1 MTMWFTEH
9 GAFLMALM
17 LAASAGV
24 FFVAIGQ
31 MVLRRG
37 DAAQRLTGGQ
47 AAAGD
52 LPYRALLRQN
62 LHALIQSI
70 GEKLA
75 PPKDGARATG
85 LASRLKRAGFVQR
98 DATTWFY
105 GLRGLLTVLAPL
117 AVLGALGTV
126 YSGLSSMEN
135 IALSAL
141 AAGAGFILPSFL
153 LDMRIDALKTEYR
166 AGFPDVLDLLVVCI
180 EAGMTLEAGLDRI
193 SHEIAGAYPNL
204 QRCIAHM
211 LLELRAG
218 RDRGQ
223 ALFALADRLGLDEA
237 TSFAN
242 MIVQAE
248 QLGASIATAM
258 RLCADEMREK
268 RLLRVEEYAQ
278 SLPVL
283 LTMPLGAFVFPG
295 ILVVTLLP
303 ALIIVYESFIATTP
317 R

>member
-1 MTMWFTEH
+1 MMMWFVEH
-9 GAFLMALM
+9 GASLMALL
-17 LAASAGV
+17 LAASAAV
-24 FFVAIGQ
+24 FLVAVGQ
-31 MVLRRG
+31 MVHRRG
-37 DAAQRLTGGQ
+37 NAAQRLTSGS
-47 AAAGD
+47 AAAGA
-52 LPYRALLRQN
+52 LPYRAMLEQN
-62 LHALIQSI
+62 LQALIRNI
-70 GEKLA
+70 GEKLT
-75 PPKDGARATG
+75 PPKDDDRVTG
-85 LASRLKRAGFVQR
+85 LSLRLKRAGFMQR
-98 DATTWFY
+98 DAMTWFY
-105 GLRGLLTVLAPL
+105 GLRGLLTVVAPL
-117 AVLGALGTV
+117 AALGALSTV
-126 YSGLSSMEN
+126 HSGLSSIEN
-135 IALSAL
+135 MALSAL

-193 SHEIAGAYPNL
+193 SQEIAGAYPNL

-303 ALIIVYESFIATTP
+303 ALIVVYEGFIVTSP